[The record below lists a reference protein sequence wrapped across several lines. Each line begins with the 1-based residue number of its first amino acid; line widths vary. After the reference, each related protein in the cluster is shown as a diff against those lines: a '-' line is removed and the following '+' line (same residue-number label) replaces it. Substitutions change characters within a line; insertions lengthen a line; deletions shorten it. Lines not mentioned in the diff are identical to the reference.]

1 MLVKSKDIDTMNRQN
16 QLGSLPQR
24 IESQSDSVRVD
35 TEATQAAA
43 ALFREYQIASAEKI
57 ETSSEPGFET
67 NGKFWL
73 KNRLMPEEELVK
85 HAKSVAEKLDKGQK
99 FEAAKEYDE
108 FQQKLDRRNFIT
120 FNQLIEKYDK
130 KTVGYDFSVSK
141 FSKAYFLKQ
150 PTR

>member
-1 MLVKSKDIDTMNRQN
+1 MNKQT
-16 QLGSLPQR
+16 QLESLPER
-24 IESQSDSVRVD
+24 IENQSDRVRVD
-35 TEATQAAA
+35 AEAMQAAA
-43 ALFREYQIASAEKI
+43 ALFSEYQIASAEKV

-67 NGKFWL
+67 KAKFWL
-73 KNRLMPEEELVK
+73 KNRLMPEEELVN
-85 HAKSVAEKLDKGQK
+85 HAKSVAEKLDRGQK

-150 PTR
+150 PTQ